1 MLMETPFSNIYDLF
15 LSQIKDYEL
24 AQMDDTVLEANLQL
38 WLMGAI
44 PYFQFCKKDLESHD
58 KTTKQFNEALTST
71 EQFILAKYMVYSYV
85 STFLL
90 REENLSQAL
99 NSKDYRM
106 YSPANQLKALQALC
120 EHIKNEGS
128 TLQSQY
134 SWNVRSLKELFKK

>member
-1 MLMETPFSNIYDLF
+1 MGTPFSDIYNLF

-24 AQMDDTVLEANLQL
+24 AEMEETVLEDNLQL

-44 PYFQFCKKDLESHD
+44 PYFHSCKKDLELLD
-58 KTTKQFNEALTST
+58 KTIGSFNAELNIK
-71 EQFILAKYMVYSYV
+71 EQNILSIYMVHSYV

-106 YSPANQLKALQALC
+106 YSPANQLKALQSLC
-120 EHIKNEGS
+120 EDIRRKGS

-134 SWNVRSLKELFKK
+134 SWNVHSLKEMFKK